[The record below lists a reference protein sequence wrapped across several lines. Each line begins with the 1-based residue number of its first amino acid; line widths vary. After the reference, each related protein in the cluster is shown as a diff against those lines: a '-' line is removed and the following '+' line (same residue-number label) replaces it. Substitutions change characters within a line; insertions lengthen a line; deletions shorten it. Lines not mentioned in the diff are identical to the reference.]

1 MPMSQPNQ
9 DPVEPA
15 FASGL
20 LAIRIFACFAAGY
33 FMSYGL
39 RSVNAVLAP
48 ELMAEI
54 GLSHSQMGSLSSA
67 YFLAFALMQL
77 PLGIWLD
84 RFGPRR
90 VDAVLMAVAALGC
103 AVFALAESVGAL
115 WVGRALVGMGVSAG
129 LMASLTAFRQW
140 FSPGLQTRLAAWMLM
155 AGTAGV
161 LTVTVPVH
169 RALPVLGWR
178 GVFWVSAA
186 MLCAIGL
193 LMWWVLPRGREVR
206 NASAQSFLSSLAG
219 YRDVFRNGYFWRMS
233 MTAGIV
239 QGGFVALQS
248 LWIGPWL
255 DRVSGFSGAERA
267 DRLFAFN
274 FVLLLSFMALG
285 WLAPRVSAAR
295 SALARIVAIGTLL
308 VVALELCIALAP
320 GPSAWLVWLGYGTA
334 ATVYTLVQPRVG
346 QAFPQ
351 HLAGRALT
359 GFNLVIF
366 SWMFLSQWGFGV
378 AIDAGR
384 AAGLAEPQ
392 AFRAAMIGLASL
404 HALCLAAF
412 VLWPRRWGGR

>member
-1 MPMSQPNQ
+1 MTNR
-9 DPVEPA
+9 V
-15 FASGL
+15 ASGNDEYASGF
-20 LAIRIFACFAAGY
+20 LAVRIFGCFAAGY

-48 ELMAEI
+48 DLMTEI

-77 PLGIWLD
+77 PLGVWLD

-90 VDAVLMAVAALGC
+90 VNAVLMVVAATGC
-103 AVFALAESVGAL
+103 SVFALSNSFGSL
-115 WVGRALVGMGVSAG
+115 WVGRALVGMGVAAA

-140 FSPGLQTRLAAWMLM
+140 FAPQVQTRLAAWMLM

-178 GVFWVSAA
+178 GVFWVAA
-186 MLCAIGL
+186 ALLCAIGL
-193 LMWWVLPRGREVR
+193 LMWAVLPRGREAA
-206 NASAQSFLSSLAG
+206 NPTAQRFIESMAG
-219 YRDVFRNGYFWRMS
+219 YREVFRNGYFWRMS

-239 QGGFVALQS
+239 QGGFVAMQS
-248 LWIGPWL
+248 LWVGPWL
-255 DRVSGFSGAERA
+255 DKVLGFSGSERA

-274 FVLLLSFMALG
+274 FGLLVSFMALG
-285 WLAPRVSAAR
+285 WLAPRVSPERA
-295 SALARIVAIGTLL
+295 ALARIVAWGTLA
-308 VVALELCIALAP
+308 VVALELSIALAP
-320 GPSAWLVWLGYGTA
+320 GPSSWLIWLGYATA

-378 AIDAGR
+378 AIDAAR
-384 AAGLAEPQ
+384 TSGLSESQ
-392 AFRAAMIGLASL
+392 AFRVALSGLACL
-404 HALCLAAF
+404 HALCLVAF

>member
-1 MPMSQPNQ
+1 MT
-9 DPVEPA
+9 DRVLDA
-15 FASGL
+15 RGGYATGV
-20 LAIRIFACFAAGY
+20 LAVRIFGCFAAGY

-77 PLGIWLD
+77 PLGVWLD

-90 VDAVLMAVAALGC
+90 VNAVLMGVAAFGC
-103 AVFALAESVGAL
+103 ALFALAHSFGSL
-115 WVGRALVGMGVSAG
+115 WVGRAMVGAGVAAA

-140 FSPGLQTRLAAWMLM
+140 FAPDMQTRLAAWMLM

-178 GVFWVSAA
+178 GVFWLAA
-186 MLCAIGL
+186 GMLCAIGL
-193 LMWWVLPRGREVR
+193 LMWTVLPRGRESR
-206 NASAQSFLSSLAG
+206 NPSPQRFLESMAG
-219 YRDVFRNGYFWRMS
+219 YREVFRNGYFWRMS

-239 QGGFVALQS
+239 QGGFVAMQS

-255 DRVSGFSGAERA
+255 DKVLGFSGHERA

-274 FVLLLSFMALG
+274 FGLLLSFMALG
-285 WLAPRVSAAR
+285 WLAPRVSPER
-295 SALARIVAIGTLL
+295 SALARIVAWGTLA
-308 VVALELCIALAP
+308 VVALELCIAFAP
-320 GPSAWLVWLGYGTA
+320 GPSSWWIWLGYAAA

-378 AIDAGR
+378 AIDAAR
-384 AAGLAEPQ
+384 ASGLNEPQ
-392 AFRAAMIGLASL
+392 AFRTALIGLASV
-404 HALCLAAF
+404 HGACLAAF
-412 VLWPRRWGGR
+412 VMWPRRWGGR